1 MRYDQATGN
10 ERFSTLQQFSL
21 DVGRITGSE
30 YKALLRSYSYWSGD
44 LLDSLQHPDKQE
56 YITTVKFPLRAIGIR
71 DYVSG
76 MDRWNTITH
85 AAQKEGIAL
94 CPQLTAPEM
103 ARLNANIIGEGEY
116 VDVLSE
122 PILDRYGDQSVFALY
137 RYGGKLRLSGY
148 WMDYVWF
155 PDNLVVGRLR

>member
-1 MRYDQATGN
+1 MRYEQATGN
-10 ERFSTLQQFSL
+10 ERFSTLPQFSL
-21 DVGRITGSE
+21 DVGRITGPK
-30 YKALLRSYSYWSGD
+30 YKALLHSYSYWSGD

-94 CPQLTAPEM
+94 CPQLTAAEM

-122 PILDRYGDQSVFALY
+122 PILDRSGDQGVFELG
-137 RYGGKLRLSGY
+137 RNGGELRLGRG
-148 WMDYVWF
+148 WMGHGWS
-155 PDNLVVGRLR
+155 PDSLVVGRLR